1 MTTKTKIQLS
11 TIIFLA
17 IVVISLLLSSGAS
30 PDSSVLFAIKRIQEK
45 VFLNLKSD
53 PKDKLGYMRGML
65 DTRLEELSS
74 QVNRKKYSHI
84 LPSAQRYYTLAGEIA
99 QLVIENNMLTQ
110 VSSIKEQFLAHQKVL
125 LNLYEIYPKNTDNW
139 EWKYIQDDIN
149 YLKIYL
155 DQLSKSES

>member
-30 PDSSVLFAIKRIQEK
+30 PDSSALFAIKRIQEK

-53 PKDKLGYMRGML
+53 PKDKLGYMRAIL

-84 LPSAQRYYTLAGEIA
+84 LPSAQRYYTLAGEIT

-110 VSSIKEQFLAHQKVL
+110 VSSIKEQFLAHQEIL

-139 EWKYIQDDIN
+139 EWKYIQDDYN

-155 DQLSKSES
+155 DQLSKSDS